1 MILVECPI
9 CDHDAPFD
17 PESAELACDG
27 CGVRL
32 AVAPDDDLELAVAV

>member
-9 CDHDAPFD
+9 CDRDAPFD
-17 PESAELACDG
+17 PELDELACDA

-32 AVAPDDDLELAVAV
+32 AVAPAPEATLAAAA